1 MISNTEGLQLQ
12 DNGTLESQTSYT
24 DSSIG
29 EEADATS
36 NTVSGDDIVEF
47 ATRATWKALFLQNFD
62 PWKFRP
68 RDWQEPSPVSADAL
82 YLSCINLGLLG
93 TDPANIARPLAGEVD
108 ESYSL
113 SVTQQGVATIS
124 ANTSIGLSRSLT
136 TFTQLFYAHSDQ
148 QNVYTPL
155 APVSIFDAPRFAHR
169 GLNLDV
175 SRSYYPVSDIKRQIS
190 ACAYTKMNRFHLH
203 ATDSQ
208 AWPLEIP
215 SLPSVSERGA
225 YRPHLVYSKDDF
237 AHLQRYAALQ
247 GVEMITEIDMPGHT
261 SSIAYSFPELIAAFN
276 MQPDWTVYANDPPSG
291 TLKLNSPAVRT
302 FIQTLFNGVLP
313 RVQPFSS
320 YFHTGG
326 DEVNVNAYLLD
337 ETVKSNDSAVLT
349 PLMQAFIDHAHGL
362 IRAQGLAPIVWEEML
377 LKWKLNLASDVVV
390 QAWRSSKSV
399 ADIVATGHKVI
410 AGNYDF
416 WVSFFFCSFSLLDM
430 HFIKNTDYTL
440 SISCTN
446 INEIVPLLRHRPI
459 HQLRAVRQRALLAFY
474 RLLCALQE
482 LACDLLVRS
491 ASRRALRPAAPCH
504 RRRSTHVVAASRS
517 HERGPDGVAA
527 RRRRRRGAVE
537 RRQRRARSQ
546 P

>member
-1 MISNTEGLQLQ
+1 MR

-82 YLSCINLGLLG
+82 YLSRINLGLLG

-302 FIQTLFNGVLP
+302 FIQTLFN
-313 RVQPFSS
+313 
-320 YFHTGG
+320 
-326 DEVNVNAYLLD
+326 
-337 ETVKSNDSAVLT
+337 
-349 PLMQAFIDHAHGL
+349 
-362 IRAQGLAPIVWEEML
+362 
-377 LKWKLNLASDVVV
+377 
-390 QAWRSSKSV
+390 
-399 ADIVATGHKVI
+399 
-410 AGNYDF
+410 
-416 WVSFFFCSFSLLDM
+416 
-430 HFIKNTDYTL
+430 
-440 SISCTN
+440 
-446 INEIVPLLRHRPI
+446 
-459 HQLRAVRQRALLAFY
+459 
-474 RLLCALQE
+474 
-482 LACDLLVRS
+482 
-491 ASRRALRPAAPCH
+491 
-504 RRRSTHVVAASRS
+504 
-517 HERGPDGVAA
+517 DG
-527 RRRRRRGAVE
+527 
-537 RRQRRARSQ
+537 QKQ
-546 P
+546 